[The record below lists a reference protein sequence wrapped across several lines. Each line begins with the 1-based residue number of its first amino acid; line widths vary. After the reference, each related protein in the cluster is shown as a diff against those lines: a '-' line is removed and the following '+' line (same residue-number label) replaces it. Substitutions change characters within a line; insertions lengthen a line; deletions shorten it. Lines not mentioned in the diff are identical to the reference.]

1 MEGRF
6 KLFVDSVQELLTP
19 EEKRPAKLTRFDVDV
34 PISVALRLKEGSSEK
49 ELFGLTVVIPKGTDS
64 AALGDF
70 QHKPFLN
77 DLLLAGLRPAELETK
92 LTQQL
97 GEKDGKE
104 MVQQMQSL
112 QLELLKDP
120 AKMLD
125 AVRKYP
131 KILQAYSSCLAT
143 VENGGHR
150 FGTDLSEADKK
161 ALIAFLAT
169 L

>member
-1 MEGRF
+1 
-6 KLFVDSVQELLTP
+6 
-19 EEKRPAKLTRFDVDV
+19 
-34 PISVALRLKEGSSEK
+34 
-49 ELFGLTVVIPKGTDS
+49 LTVVVPKGTAS
-64 AALGDF
+64 AALGNF
-70 QHKPFLN
+70 QHKQFVN
-77 DLLLAGLRPAELETK
+77 DLVLAGLRPADLESK

-104 MVQQMQSL
+104 MAQQL
-112 QLELLKDP
+112 QTVKVDLLKDP

-125 AVRKYP
+125 TVRKYP
-131 KILQAYSSCLAT
+131 KIVEAYSSCLSS

-150 FGTDLSEADKK
+150 FGTDLSDADKK